1 MFNMSHN
8 VDIARIMVNIHVAE
22 LSAETNNLNKEQTMS
37 EPRYDLV
44 SFKGFLFLYRT
55 LDGKCETLKWGISPE
70 IRADVQADY
79 DELVSL
85 QNALISGSDD
95 IHSDID
101 IQAIRTRIFQI
112 ENENN

>member
-1 MFNMSHN
+1 MFNMVQS
-8 VDIARIMVNIHVAE
+8 VDIVWIVVNIHVAE
-22 LSAETNNLNKEQTMS
+22 LSAETNNLNKERTMS

-55 LDGKCETLKWGISPE
+55 LDGKCETLKWAAYNADDRKLE
-70 IRADVQADY
+70 IRADYA
-79 DELVSL
+79 ELISL
-85 QNALISGSDD
+85 QSALISGSTD

-112 ENENN
+112 EN